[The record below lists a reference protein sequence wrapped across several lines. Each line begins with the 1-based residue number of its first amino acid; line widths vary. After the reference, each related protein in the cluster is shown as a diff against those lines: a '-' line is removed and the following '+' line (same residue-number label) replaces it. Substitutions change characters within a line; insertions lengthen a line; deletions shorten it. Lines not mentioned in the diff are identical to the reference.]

1 MIKYGAPYLHISF
14 DTNLMHEVR
23 RAISETKLDWK
34 SSKVVND
41 DKLDVEDKSL
51 RVCESVWIRDYR
63 LNCALMDTIRQ
74 INRDADWYLN
84 ITDVEPIQFGVYPEG
99 GKYDWHVDQHNNFV
113 PDMQGKPSTRKISMS
128 LFLSNLD
135 EYEGG
140 EFDLEIYKPD
150 SNPRYETFRLKK
162 GDAIFFNSTT
172 WHRVRPVT
180 SGVRK
185 SIVAWFTGP
194 PYA

>member
-1 MIKYGAPYLHISF
+1 MPF
-14 DTNLMHEVR
+14 
-23 RAISETKLDWK
+23 
-34 SSKVVND
+34 
-41 DKLDVEDKSL
+41 
-51 RVCESVWIRDYR
+51 
-63 LNCALMDTIRQ
+63 
-74 INRDADWYLN
+74 
-84 ITDVEPIQFGVYPEG
+84 
-99 GKYDWHVDQHNNFV
+99 YDWHIDQHPKVMNGV
-113 PDMQGKPSTRKISMS
+113 VRKISMS
-128 LFLSNLD
+128 LFLNED
-135 EYEGG
+135 YEGG
-140 EFDLEIYKPD
+140 EFDLEIYKPE